1 MDKSNANI
9 VKVKNV
15 IIGEGVPKI
24 CVSLTSGR
32 VKGILSEAG
41 EIAGFPVDI
50 VEWRADRYEG
60 VRDMEKVGAVLLALQ
75 EMLGGRPLLFTLRSE
90 REGGGLSLSPEA
102 YAELCIAAIR
112 TGHVDM
118 IDVEA
123 FTEGAAVGEI
133 IQEAVLGGVA
143 VIASYHDFEKTPSKD
158 ELVQKL
164 LKMGE
169 TGADI
174 LKIAVMPHSK
184 SDVLTLLDA
193 TVNVKEQH
201 PERPIVTISMGEDGL
216 ISRLT
221 GEVFGSAMTFGSVGE
236 RVSAPGQM
244 DVRELSWV
252 MEIIHSNLTD

>member
-1 MDKSNANI
+1 MDKANTNI
-9 VKVKNV
+9 VKVKNI
-15 IIGEGVPKI
+15 IIGEGIPKI

-32 VKGILSEAG
+32 VKGILSEAE
-41 EIAGFPVDI
+41 EIAGYPVDV

-60 VRDMEKVGAVLLALQ
+60 VRDMDKVSAVLLALQ
-75 EMLGGRPLLFTLRSE
+75 ETLGGRPLLFTLRSE
-90 REGGGLSLSPEA
+90 REGGGLSLRPEA
-102 YAELCIAAIR
+102 YAELCIAVIR
-112 TGHVDM
+112 TGLVDM
-118 IDVEA
+118 VDVEA
-123 FTEGAAVGEI
+123 FTEGTAVSEI
-133 IQEAVLGGVA
+133 IKEAGLAGVA

-169 TGADI
+169 TGADV

-184 SDVLTLLDA
+184 SDVITLLDA
-193 TVNVKEQH
+193 TVTVKEQH

-221 GEVFGSAMTFGSVGE
+221 GEVFGSAMTFGSVGD